1 MSEHTPTIPH
11 GYRLV
16 SGPHT
21 AAEVEE
27 GWTITAKWARKGHHK
42 SAGWH
47 PRSGCLHDGG
57 DLCCMFN
64 GVVRA
69 LCYSD
74 DPERDIYRIEK
85 VSP

>member
-1 MSEHTPTIPH
+1 MTTPTIPH

-27 GWTITAKWARKGHHK
+27 GWTITGHWTAPVRWSTRRECAHD
-42 SAGWH
+42 
-47 PRSGCLHDGG
+47 SGFLFAAPHGR
-57 DLCCMFN
+57 MVIMRHTN
-64 GVVRA
+64 
-69 LCYSD
+69 